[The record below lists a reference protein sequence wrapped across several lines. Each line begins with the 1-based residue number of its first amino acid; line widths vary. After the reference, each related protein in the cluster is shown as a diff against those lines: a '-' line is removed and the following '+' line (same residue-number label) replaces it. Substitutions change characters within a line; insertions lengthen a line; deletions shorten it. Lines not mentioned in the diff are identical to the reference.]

1 MTLPNKTQLMATG
14 LPAGTVNELENE
26 VPGLSGTNAFTGANT
41 FTLGGSTGT
50 FGTEGNLN
58 TQFSI
63 TGLNPAAGSAGTPA
77 DLVMATYTVPAAAFS
92 AAGKGIVITAAGS
105 FGATANVKLVKLW
118 VNPATAVVGA
128 TIGASGVLIC
138 STASVTTNGTGW
150 QIEGSLFKYGAAGSN
165 TQIGLHNQAQVGAAV
180 ASMLAPNLVTATE
193 SGAVLVAIT
202 GYASTT
208 VTDVVFNF
216 LQVNAT
222 N

>member
-41 FTLGGSTGT
+41 FTLGSSTGT

-58 TQFSI
+58 VQVSAA
-63 TGLNPAAGSAGTPA
+63 GVSPAAGSAGSG
-77 DLVMATYTVPAAAFS
+77 DLVLAAYTVPASAFS
-92 AAGKGIVITAAGS
+92 AAGKGITIMAAGS
-105 FGATANVKLVKLW
+105 FGATSNVKLVKLW

-193 SGAVLVAIT
+193 NGTVLVAIT

>member
-58 TQFSI
+58 VQVSAA
-63 TGLNPAAGSAGTPA
+63 GVSPAAGSAGTPA
-77 DLVMATYTVPAAAFS
+77 DLVMATYTVPASAFS
-92 AAGKGIVITAAGS
+92 AAGKGITIMAAGS
-105 FGATANVKLVKLW
+105 FGATSNVKLVKLW

>member
-58 TQFSI
+58 VQVSAA
-63 TGLNPAAGSAGTPA
+63 GVSPAAGSAGTPA

-92 AAGKGIVITAAGS
+92 AAGKGITVMAAGS

-208 VTDVVFNF
+208 VTDILFNF